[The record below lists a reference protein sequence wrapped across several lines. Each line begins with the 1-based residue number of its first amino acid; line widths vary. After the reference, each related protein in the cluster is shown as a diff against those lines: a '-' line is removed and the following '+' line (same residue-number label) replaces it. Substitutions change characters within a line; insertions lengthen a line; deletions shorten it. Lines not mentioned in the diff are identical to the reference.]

1 MHRRDRSTRLAR
13 APSTTIVLLL
23 LLLLLVS
30 HTAFGFSVTTTL
42 SSPCFLVTRTMVKR
56 SRCCTTSK
64 HFRTASNFEV
74 IASRFSKRA
83 RLWESSSS
91 NNDNNKQDETNRPN
105 PSDTTTLV
113 SGDMDD
119 LVIIRGSG
127 NDDLDGS
134 IWAEIETGQPPQ
146 WMVMK
151 QVRGKALE
159 TKPLKLTS

>member
-1 MHRRDRSTRLAR
+1 MHRHGHSTRLAR
-13 APSTTIVLLL
+13 AQSTTVVLLL

-42 SSPCFLVTRTMVKR
+42 RSPCFFVTRTMAKR
-56 SRCCTTSK
+56 SRSTTSK
-64 HFRTASNFEV
+64 HFPTASNFEV

-105 PSDTTTLV
+105 PSATTTLV

-134 IWAEIETGQPPQ
+134 VWADIETGQPPQ

-159 TKPLKLTS
+159 TKPLN